1 MWVIIKDEKV
11 DQIITGTKGVEID
24 GVQHPKSIFTLWSK
38 EELCKIGIVP
48 YLTEDNG
55 DSIFQYQSGYA
66 DTISSDGTK
75 VVKTIQY
82 TDRELTDLK
91 TAHKDDTNSEANT
104 LLNPTDWH
112 IIKKIETGTDVPSS
126 ITTYRSAVRTSANK
140 IETLINDCDTLDK
153 FKALFVVPTD
163 SDGKATGKAP
173 IRDWPEL

>member
-1 MWVIIKDEKV
+1 MWALVESNS
-11 DQIITGTKGVEID
+11 ITKTFNRPKGFTLGDI
-24 GVQHPKSIFTLWSK
+24 QYPASIFTLWSK

-55 DSIFQYQSGYA
+55 DSTFQYQSGYA

-82 TDRELTDLK
+82 TDRELADLK

-173 IRDWPEL
+173 IRDWPDL